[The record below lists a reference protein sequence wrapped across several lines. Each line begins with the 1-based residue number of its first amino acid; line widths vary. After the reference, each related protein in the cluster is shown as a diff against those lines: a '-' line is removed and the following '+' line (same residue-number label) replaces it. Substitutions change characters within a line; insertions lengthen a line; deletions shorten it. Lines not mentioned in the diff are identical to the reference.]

1 MVHAPDAT
9 GCDFMVSDMRKSMIL
24 MSAALGLA
32 MMTSGCSRV
41 VANQGYL
48 VDETLVTSIQPGV
61 DNKQSVERT
70 LGRPTLA
77 SQFDGKAWYYLSRN
91 TGQYAFIQPKVLDQS
106 VLIVRFDDSDNVSA
120 VERRGMEQVANVNI
134 SDDKTPTLGRETG
147 LFEDIFGNIGSV
159 GAAGGPVGGPGGG
172 PNGSGRQ

>member
-1 MVHAPDAT
+1 MPRSLLT
-9 GCDFMVSDMRKSMIL
+9 IGLS
-24 MSAALGLA
+24 LGLA
-32 MMTSGCSRV
+32 LAASGCSRI
-41 VANQGYL
+41 VANQGYI
-48 VDETLVTSIQPGV
+48 VDETLVTSIQAGV

-91 TGQYAFIQPKVLDQS
+91 TGQYAFIQPKVLNQS
-106 VLIVRFDDSDNVSA
+106 LLVISFDDDGNVTN
-120 VERRGMEQVANVNI
+120 VERRGMEQVANVDI

-147 LFEDIFGNIGSV
+147 LFEDIFGNIGAV
-159 GAAGGPVGGPGGG
+159 GAAGGPVGRPGGG